1 MAKIDPADITALIVF
16 FGCVVIYAVS
26 LLMSMK
32 RTGKARRSLLSL
44 FYSRW
49 VAHVAS
55 SENSLLAVQTMRNL
69 IMSVTFLSSAMLL
82 LLGILVR
89 SPEGLADL
97 INFSSQETTGTAGY
111 KLLLLFSV
119 LLFSLGMFL
128 LSLRQMVRFSILIG
142 IPQPTID
149 ETISNRDDVD
159 VSDLRTA
166 IYLKATNRF
175 TFGIR
180 GTFYGVATMLWFISP
195 YAFIVATL
203 IVTALLI
210 MYHDIRAPCPTK
222 PPI

>member
-1 MAKIDPADITALIVF
+1 VAEITIPDMAALAVF
-16 FGCVVIYAVS
+16 FGSVIIYACS
-26 LLMSMK
+26 LLISMQRRGRAK
-32 RTGKARRSLLSL
+32 RGLLNL
-44 FYSRW
+44 FYTRW
-49 VAHVAS
+49 VTHVAS

-69 IMSVTFLSSAMLL
+69 IMSVTFLSSAILL
-82 LLGILVR
+82 FLGILIR

-97 INFSSQETTGTAGY
+97 INFSSPQTSGTAGY

-128 LSLRQMVRFSILIG
+128 LSLRQMVRFSILIS
-142 IPQPTID
+142 IPRFAID
-149 ETISNRDDVD
+149 EASSDLNDVD
-159 VSDLRTA
+159 TSDLRTA
-166 IYLKATNRF
+166 IFLKATNRF

-195 YAFIVATL
+195 YAFMVATL

-210 MYHDIRAPCPTK
+210 MYHDIRAPRPKK